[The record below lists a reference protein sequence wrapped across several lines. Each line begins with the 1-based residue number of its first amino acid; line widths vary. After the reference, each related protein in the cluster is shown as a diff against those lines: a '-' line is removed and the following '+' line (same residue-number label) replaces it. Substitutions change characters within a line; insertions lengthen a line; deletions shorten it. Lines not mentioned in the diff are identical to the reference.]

1 MRAAPFDWLFYIG
14 RLMDGVHA
22 LAQALW
28 VRALY
33 ISGAIWWA
41 KRELR
46 RRGAIVVFT
55 FHRILDDTAFEETD
69 SLPFIVVRERT
80 FRRLVR
86 YTSKH
91 YQPVDVFDAQPGEIN
106 NRLRVAFTMDD
117 GWQDNYVNA
126 LPVLCDFGIPATVF
140 LCTGLT
146 GQSSPFW
153 PEQVRRVLRPCLR
166 QRCGR
171 RAEALIEAL
180 VESLK
185 YCSPEARDR
194 HVRMVLNQTGEQDDP
209 KTQCVDATLEWTQ
222 VREML
227 RHGIRFGSH
236 SHAHPILTAVSLDV
250 AAEEITKSKQ
260 TFEAML
266 DHECDLFAYPNGDWS
281 ADVREQL
288 AARGFRRAFTTER
301 EAWLPETDPLTIPRA
316 HIQQEDLV
324 GLSGHFSAAMFEYAT
339 FWKIW
344 QAMRRRTNSPAPR
357 SVSQSAIVVG
367 QETA

>member
-1 MRAAPFDWLFYIG
+1 MRATPSDWLFYVG
-14 RLMDGVHA
+14 RLMDAVHS

-28 VRALY
+28 VRTLY
-33 ISGAIWWA
+33 ITGAIWWA

-55 FHRILDDTAFEETD
+55 FHRILGDSPFGETD
-69 SLPFIVVRERT
+69 SLPFIVVREST

-86 YTSKH
+86 YTSEH
-91 YQPVDVFDAQPGEIN
+91 YQPVDVFDAEPGEIGK
-106 NRLRVAFTMDD
+106 RLRVAFTMDD
-117 GWQDNYVNA
+117 GWQDNYINA
-126 LPVLCDFGIPATVF
+126 LPVLRDSGIPATVF

-153 PEQVRRVLRPCLR
+153 PEQVRRVLRPCLLR
-166 QRCGR
+166 RCGK
-171 RAEALIEAL
+171 RAETLIEAL

-185 YCSPEARDR
+185 YCSPEAREQ
-194 HVRMVLNQTGEQDDP
+194 HVRMVLNQTGEHDDP
-209 KTQCVDATLEWTQ
+209 KAQCVDATLEWTQ

-236 SHAHPILTAVSLDV
+236 SHAHPILTAVSLNE
-250 AAEEITKSKQ
+250 AAEEIAKSKQ
-260 TFEAML
+260 VFETML
-266 DHECDLFAYPNGDWS
+266 GRECNLFAYPNGDWS

-288 AARGFRRAFTTER
+288 AERGFRRAFTTER
-301 EAWLPETDPLTIPRA
+301 EAWLPETDLLAIPRA

-324 GLSGHFSAAMFEYAT
+324 GLSGQFSAAMFEYAT

-344 QAMRRRTNSPAPR
+344 LAMRRAKKPAPR
-357 SVSQSAIVVG
+357 SASQRAIAVG